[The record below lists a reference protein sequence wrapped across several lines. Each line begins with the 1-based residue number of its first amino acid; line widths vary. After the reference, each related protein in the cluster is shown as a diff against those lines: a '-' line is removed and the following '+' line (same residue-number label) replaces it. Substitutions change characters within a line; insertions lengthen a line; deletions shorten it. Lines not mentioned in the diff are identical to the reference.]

1 MDANLFGSFS
11 RSLNQKRRRSS
22 LKESTDTKTS
32 NNGGA
37 SQKES
42 TSALFGGA
50 GKDEETKSISLTPVE
65 KKAVTKPL
73 VPDTSQPKSKKAFGE
88 SRLYGAQVWFR
99 RARVLQYAIHVHCI
113 TTWL

>member
-22 LKESTDTKTS
+22 SSSLKESTATKTS

-50 GKDEETKSISLTPVE
+50 GKDEETKSISLTPVD

-73 VPDTSQPKSKKAFGE
+73 VPDSSQPKTKKAFGE
-88 SRLYGAQVWFR
+88 SGLYGAQV
-99 RARVLQYAIHVHCI
+99 
-113 TTWL
+113 